1 MKQNKQKGSIGIV
14 EVFFITIFLI
24 IIIWVLQLSQEDDIN
39 RLEKSDKCF
48 EKLLVKN
55 YDINY
60 ETDKINTF
68 MSECMDL
75 KD

>member
-39 RLEKSDKCF
+39 RLEKHDSCLTQAITELPDPNDTT
-48 EKLLVKN
+48 ERSILLEN
-55 YDINY
+55 
-60 ETDKINTF
+60 
-68 MSECMDL
+68 CMD
-75 KD
+75 K

>member
-60 ETDKINTF
+60 EMEERVDF
-68 MSECMDL
+68 LESCMNE
-75 KD
+75 